1 MTVVNTPSPKRR
13 LSWNNFTISLSHLC
27 HLGES
32 QQRYISSERQL
43 NGFHPRN
50 DHLYRVS
57 LDTRWHKV
65 GTKFLQLLF
74 VRKATTW
81 KLEHWIT
88 LTNSLISHNWCWQ
101 SLVQNLWKGSH
112 AKKFPTSYRCSLTT
126 DQFHIEP
133 KHGDIVD
140 DVLTQN
146 CRFSQFY
153 KIFPWPFWS
162 LKFTTADWPIFRW
175 KPGHS
180 SKMRSTSKSSQR
192 RPLVHH
198 GEYEVSTPHQK

>member
-1 MTVVNTPSPKRR
+1 MPSG
-13 LSWNNFTISLSHLC
+13 W
-27 HLGES
+27 
-32 QQRYISSERQL
+32 
-43 NGFHPRN
+43 RN

-88 LTNSLISHNWCWQ
+88 LTNFLISHNWCWQ

-112 AKKFPTSYRCSLTT
+112 AKKFPTSYPCSLTA
-126 DQFHIEP
+126 DQLHMEP

-140 DVLTQN
+140 DVLTQI

-162 LKFTTADWPIFRW
+162 LKFTTANWPIFRLE
-175 KPGHS
+175 PGHS
-180 SKMRSTSKSSQR
+180 SKMRSTSKSSQSWPKEWEGTSWEYQVHPR
-192 RPLVHH
+192 KLTWIPKMMVWKWWTPLKYCHVWYLCLLDFW
-198 GEYEVSTPHQK
+198 GVSTPHQKYPA